1 LPKQVDKKT
10 DLKKKERINCFFL
23 EEPNAHSNVFMRK
36 TSIKKDKWI
45 LFFLGGGYDTRV
57 TTLKVLRN
65 QVNTNN
71 INFIL
76 GYKHSPQSFNF

>member
-1 LPKQVDKKT
+1 M
-10 DLKKKERINCFFL
+10 NCFL

-36 TSIKKDKWI
+36 TSIKEDGWI
-45 LFFLGGGYDTRV
+45 LFLGGYDTRV